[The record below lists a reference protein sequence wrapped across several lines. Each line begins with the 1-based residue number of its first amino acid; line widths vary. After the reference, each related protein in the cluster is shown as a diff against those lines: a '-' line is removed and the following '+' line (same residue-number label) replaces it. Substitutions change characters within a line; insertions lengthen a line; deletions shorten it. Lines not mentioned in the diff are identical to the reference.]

1 VGATDQLL
9 QRHAQLEPRTATRL
23 PGEPSLRLAIV
34 TCMDCRIDL
43 FTTFSLRRGEAHILR
58 NAGGAVTDDV
68 IRSLAISQLKLGT
81 REIMLIHH
89 TRCGMTTFTEGE
101 FHRELENATGLRPP
115 WAVEAFTDIEDDV
128 RQSMR
133 RIRQSPFLGQTTGVR
148 GFVHDVDTGAVTEV
162 D

>member
-1 VGATDQLL
+1 MEVTDQLL
-9 QRHAQLEPRTATRL
+9 QRHARLEPRSAAAL
-23 PGEPSLRLAIV
+23 PGEPTLRLAIV
-34 TCMDCRIDL
+34 TCMDCRINL
-43 FTTFSLRRGEAHILR
+43 FTTFDLRRGEAHILR

-89 TRCGMTTFTEGE
+89 TRCGMTTFSEAE
-101 FHRELENATGLRPP
+101 FRQDIENATGLRPP
-115 WAVEAFTDIEDDV
+115 WAIETFTDIEGDV

-133 RIRQSPFLGQTTGVR
+133 RIQRSPFLGQTTGVR

-162 D
+162 A